1 MEKEGWPEASRI
13 EGGNGRGQH
22 HALSYVSNHV
32 ATDRKPPLGNENK
45 TTSAVLACGR
55 DGERHHTDAE
65 VILIGS
71 ANMDRRSFDLNYENN
86 ILLHDRVTTINMRA
100 RQFEYVANSDAVSF
114 DDVYSWN
121 WRQRILNNS
130 MAILGPVL

>member
-1 MEKEGWPEASRI
+1 MTIDS
-13 EGGNGRGQH
+13 
-22 HALSYVSNHV
+22 
-32 ATDRKPPLGNENK
+32 
-45 TTSAVLACGR
+45 
-55 DGERHHTDAE
+55 E
-65 VILIGS
+65 VTLIGS